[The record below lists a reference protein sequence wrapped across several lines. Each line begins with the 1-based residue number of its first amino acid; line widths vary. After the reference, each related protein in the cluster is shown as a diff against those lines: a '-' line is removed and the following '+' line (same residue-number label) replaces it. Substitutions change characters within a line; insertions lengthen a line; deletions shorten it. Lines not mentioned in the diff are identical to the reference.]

1 MIRKFAT
8 ISVGRIVQ
16 WGILITILAGVA
28 TVQAQQTSP
37 DPQSAP
43 PSQTQQQQP
52 APAQQQPAQTQQPQ
66 GEQEQEATPEE
77 SAPIHRVKPKLYKN
91 WVYNVGAGANVT
103 SGTTKT
109 YVRSGGPVGAAGVAR
124 NFNQYFG
131 LRLDFQF
138 DDLPLRASALQL
150 ASSTGGNSR
159 VYALNFGPVINLPFT
174 RTWGAY
180 IVGGVGFY
188 RRAGKLDNSEAIAG
202 STCNGFFLWW
212 GHCFNGSLPLSG
224 QFLHSS
230 QNDFGEEIGAGVTR
244 KITTNMEV
252 YAEIRQFHGT
262 HAGVT
267 TDLRPITIGVRW

>member
-1 MIRKFAT
+1 MSRKFAT

-16 WGILITILAGVA
+16 WGVLITILAGVA
-28 TVQAQQTSP
+28 TVHAQQTAP
-37 DPQSAP
+37 DPQSAQP
-43 PSQTQQQQP
+43 PQSQQQP
-52 APAQQQPAQTQQPQ
+52 APSPQQQPAQTQQPQ

-77 SAPIHRVKPKLYKN
+77 SVPIHRVKPKLYKN
-91 WVYNVGAGANVT
+91 WVYNVGAGASVT
-103 SGTTKT
+103 GGTTKT
-109 YVRSGGPVGAAGVAR
+109 YVRSGGLVGAAGVAR

-131 LRLDFQF
+131 LRLDFQY

-150 ASSTGGNSR
+150 ASSTGGNSH
-159 VYALNFGPVINLPFT
+159 VYALNLGPVINLPFT

-188 RRAGKLDNSEAIAG
+188 RRAGKLDNSQAIAG
-202 STCNGFFLWW
+202 ETCNGFFLWW
-212 GHCFNGSLPLSG
+212 GHCFNGSLPVSG

-230 QNDFGEEIGAGVTR
+230 QNDFGEEVGAGVTR

-252 YAEIRQFHGT
+252 YAEIRAFHGS

-267 TDLRPITIGVRW
+267 TDVRPITVGVRW

>member
-8 ISVGRIVQ
+8 ISGGRIAQSAV
-16 WGILITILAGVA
+16 LIAILAGVA
-28 TVQAQQTSP
+28 TVHAQQTSP
-37 DPQSAP
+37 DPQTAS
-43 PSQTQQQQP
+43 PSQAQPQQTQP
-52 APAQQQPAQTQQPQ
+52 QQPAQTQQPQ

-77 SAPIHRVKPKLYKN
+77 SVPIHRVKPKLYKN
-91 WVYNVGAGANVT
+91 WVYNVGAGANLT

-109 YVRSGGPVGAAGVAR
+109 YVRSGGLVGAAGAAR

-150 ASSTGGNSR
+150 ASSTGGNSH

-174 RTWGAY
+174 KTWGAY

-188 RRAGKLDNSEAIAG
+188 RRAGKLDNSQAIAG

-212 GHCFNGSLPLSG
+212 GHCFNGSLPVSG

-230 QNDFGEEIGAGVTR
+230 ENAFGEEVGAGVTR
-244 KITTNMEV
+244 KIGTDWEI
-252 YAEIRQFHGT
+252 YAEIRHFHGS
-262 HAGVT
+262 HGGVT
-267 TDLRPITIGVRW
+267 TDLSPITIGVRW